1 MLLYLRLLTDTLRRS
16 GTRRRDLLWE
26 NLALRQQLA
35 VYQRQTYRPA
45 LRQGDRLFWSLL
57 VRRWAGWRC
66 VLVFVQPETII
77 RWHRAGWR
85 RYWTWRSR
93 GRRPG
98 RPRISRELQAL
109 IRQLAQENSRWGAPR
124 LVGELRA
131 LGFDVSVRT
140 VRRYR
145 HAARRCPPS
154 QRWRTFLR
162 NHAPHIWATDLFTVQ
177 TVTFRTLYVQIVI
190 SHNQRRIEHWNV
202 TRHPRATWIWQQLLE
217 ATAWGRPPRFL
228 IRDRDRCFGGDFVAR
243 AAGIGIT
250 TILTPVRAPN
260 ANAIAERVI
269 GTLRRECLDHLIVIN
284 ERHLRCVLDEYVRH
298 YNTMR
303 PHRSLGLDAPEGRL
317 PTHPRPRCPIAAA
330 DGLRRPPS
338 RVSVGRM
345 RFCTPT
351 A

>member
-1 MLLYLRLLTDTLRRS
+1 MLLYLRLLTDTLRRDAP
-16 GTRRRDLLWE
+16 RRRDLLWE

-35 VYQRQTYRPA
+35 VYQRQTHRPP
-45 LRQGDRLFWSLL
+45 LRQRDRLFWSLL
-57 VRRWAGWRC
+57 VRRWAGSRGA
-66 VLVFVQPETII
+66 LVFVQPETII

-98 RPRISRELQAL
+98 RPRISLEIQAL
-109 IRQLAQENSRWGAPR
+109 IQQVAQENPRWGAPR
-124 LVGELRA
+124 LVGELQA

-145 HAARRCPPS
+145 HTARRRPPS

-190 SHNQRRIEHWNV
+190 SHDRRRIEHWNV
-202 TRHPRATWIWQQLLE
+202 TRHPRAAWIWQQLLE
-217 ATAWGRPPRFL
+217 ATAWGRQPRFL

-243 AAGIGIT
+243 AAGIGVT

-269 GTLRRECLDHLIVIN
+269 GTLRRECLDHVIVIN
-284 ERHLRCVLDEYVRH
+284 ERHLRRVLNEYVQH

-303 PHRSLGLDAPEGRL
+303 PHRSLGLDAPEGRS
-317 PTHPRPRCPIAAA
+317 PTNSFPGAR
-330 DGLRRPPS
+330 LRR
-338 RVSVGRM
+338 RAVLGGLHREY
-345 RFCTPT
+345 RW
-351 A
+351 AA